1 MGLDNDIE
9 YAIKGVLKNP
19 ISKLSL
25 GFPPADICYRVA
37 YKVSICSIWLLF
49 CLDAMIRS

>member
-19 ISKLSL
+19 ILTVLREIHIVKLL
-25 GFPPADICYRVA
+25 
-37 YKVSICSIWLLF
+37 KLE
-49 CLDAMIRS
+49 